1 MQVPP
6 ETRALLSQSQAKAKA
21 MRPWTRT
28 KYASQLKK
36 WQREAQGDC
45 SWRSAQKHHHQR
57 RAAAAGSRWLLA
69 SQRWMRKCS
78 GRACG
83 SPATSSTLR
92 VSGAQGC
99 TGMAAEENK
108 EARAAAEG
116 AGGDAAGP
124 EALAPA
130 AAGGALGG

>member
-6 ETRALLSQSQAKAKA
+6 ETRALLSQSQAKA

-36 WQREAQGDC
+36 WQGPSVQQREAQGDC
-45 SWRSAQKHHHQR
+45 SWRSAQEHHHQR
-57 RAAAAGSRWLLA
+57 RAAAAGSR
-69 SQRWMRKCS
+69 RN
-78 GRACG
+78 
-83 SPATSSTLR
+83 
-92 VSGAQGC
+92 VSLTVCANA
-99 TGMAAEENK
+99 GMAAEENK

-130 AAGGALGG
+130 AAGGAVGG